1 VPPNPQLP
9 DFDPFAV
16 LGVSLDDPPD
26 VVKAAWRQAVKEHHP
41 DAAGG
46 SDERIKRINVAY
58 EWLRDPTLR
67 QTWLLAR
74 AGRRAAPQPWGPA
87 PTWQPAPVWPVDPD
101 EPEDPDGPPEQTTY
115 DGPRAERIASLVER
129 IAGATMDALLDL
141 VHGYRPD
148 LRWSIGLA
156 QAVEASRRRGMG
168 AAAVW
173 QVREAV
179 RARLE
184 VLLSDPAIRAVYDD
198 ELVGQVVSDRLADL
212 VRGIVLMD
220 VLTPDARARIAHEWD
235 AVMGR
240 AAEPPTDEPALGG
253 HTATPDPLARVPEA
267 ARWLVVLLAAAI
279 YATLAVALLP
289 SREAFA
295 VIVIGFGVASVFLA
309 RNRRPAA

>member
-1 VPPNPQLP
+1 VPANPQLP

-16 LGVSLDDPPD
+16 LGVSPDDPPD

-87 PTWQPAPVWPVDPD
+87 AAWEPAPVWPIDPD
-101 EPEDPDGPPEQTTY
+101 EPDEPPEQTTY
-115 DGPRAERIASLVER
+115 DGPRAERIASLAER
-129 IAGATMDALLDL
+129 IARANMDALLDL
-141 VHGYRPD
+141 VHGYRLD
-148 LRWSIGLA
+148 VRWSMGLA

-179 RARLE
+179 LSRLD
-184 VLLSDPAIRAVYDD
+184 VLLEDPAIRAVYDD

-212 VRGIVLMD
+212 VRGIVLLD
-220 VLTPDARARIAHEWD
+220 VLTPDARARITHEWD
-235 AVMGR
+235 AVMGHT
-240 AAEPPTDEPALGG
+240 AEPPTDEPALGG
-253 HTATPDPLARVPEA
+253 HTAAPDPLARVPEA

-295 VIVIGFGVASVFLA
+295 VILLGFGVAAVFLV
-309 RNRRPAA
+309 RDRRPAA

>member
-1 VPPNPQLP
+1 MPPNPQLP
-9 DFDPFAV
+9 DFDPFEV
-16 LGVSLDDPPD
+16 LGVTPDDPSD
-26 VVKAAWRQAVKEHHP
+26 VIKAAWRQAVKEHHP

-46 SDERIKRINVAY
+46 TDERIKRINVAY

-67 QTWLLAR
+67 QTWLLA
-74 AGRRAAPQPWGPA
+74 ASGRRAIPQPWGPA
-87 PTWQPAPVWPVDPD
+87 PGWEPAPVWPVEPD
-101 EPEDPDGPPEQTTY
+101 EPPEQTTY
-115 DGPRAERIASLVER
+115 DGPRSERIASLVER
-129 IAGATMDALLDL
+129 IAGAAMDELLDL

-156 QAVEASRRRGMG
+156 RAVEASRRRAMG

-173 QVREAV
+173 QVRQAV

-184 VLLSDPAIRAVYDD
+184 VLLEDPAIRAAYDD

-212 VRGIVLMD
+212 VRGIVLLD
-220 VLTPDARARIAHEWD
+220 VLMPDARARVAYEWD
-235 AVMGR
+235 AVMGG
-240 AAEPPTDEPALGG
+240 AADEPTDEPALGG
-253 HTATPDPLARVPEA
+253 RPIAPDPLARVPEP

-295 VIVIGFGVASVFLA
+295 AILIGFGVATAFLV